1 MQSCWFLQGLT
12 SIIQIEMFYCYEL
25 DPDNDLYMDF
35 ANLLK
40 KALELLEAKKKLID
54 LVQRDKKSNRI
65 EELINKCEKKT

>member
-12 SIIQIEMFYCYEL
+12 STIQIEMFYCYEL

-65 EELINKCEKKT
+65 EEFIDKCEKKT